1 MSGGQELQV
10 VTFGLGAETFAVPV
24 TLVREILDYRETF
37 RIPNGPDYLLGL
49 TELRGEGV
57 TTVDFRL
64 RVGLPHVAPTP
75 STRILVVDVPFEQR
89 ILVLG
94 LVVDRVLDVSTFD
107 LAEIGAAPDLG
118 IRWPSR
124 YIAGVAKRPEG
135 FVVLVDVVEIFSA
148 EEARSLQP
156 TAIAA

>member
-10 VTFGLGAETFAVPV
+10 VTFGLGAETFAIPV

-49 TELRGEGV
+49 TELRGEGI

-64 RVGLPHVAPTP
+64 RVGLPHLPPTA
-75 STRILVVDVPFEQR
+75 STRILVVDVPFDGR
-89 ILVLG
+89 VLVLG
-94 LVVDRVLDVSTFD
+94 LVVDRVLDVSTFET
-107 LAEIGAAPDLG
+107 AHIGAAPDIG
-118 IRWPSR
+118 VKWPSH

-135 FVVLVDVVEIFSA
+135 FVVLVDVVQVFSS
-148 EEARSLQP
+148 EDVRTFEPS
-156 TAIAA
+156 AIAA